1 MSPPRRIWWITN
13 VVHESGSGRD
23 VAAEVLACARKLPYT
38 DRQHVLSGRSEGSR
52 TDDDR
57 TPAGTA
63 IFDARKIGSATLGVR
78 HRL

>member
-1 MSPPRRIWWITN
+1 MSPLRRIWRTTTVI
-13 VVHESGSGRD
+13 HESGSGRCRT
-23 VAAEVLACARKLPYT
+23 EVLACARKLLYA

-63 IFDARKIGSATLGVR
+63 IFDARKIGSATRGVR